1 MHMNRHRRTALL
13 VGALFALGGCTL
25 DLQDPNRPTE
35 DEVFGNLD
43 GIKAVAIGLQAEY
56 GNEVVDAIYVQGLVT
71 DELGAGPNTFQTY
84 KDVDAGT
91 RLENTFEV
99 ASDPWIGH
107 YEVVKL
113 AEDVIEAA
121 PTSEFG
127 EGTRS
132 GLLALGRLFKA
143 MAFGNLIQLFE
154 RIPTDVGV
162 DNPTPTLATREEVL
176 DEILA
181 LLQAADAE
189 VAATPTSTL
198 FRNEILAPGFDLEN
212 TIAAMTARYAL
223 LAGDY
228 ALARSAAE
236 SVDLGV
242 LSVLPYTD
250 TDPNAL
256 WTMWYSSGNAYQM
269 RPEQVL
275 RTSAETGDERV
286 DFWVRDTTFAG
297 ANGKTLDE
305 LNQYNVRSADL
316 PVYFPDEMRLIRAEV
331 HARAGELDQAR
342 ELINEV
348 RTQCDSALDEPVA
361 CLPPL
366 TALQLLTQE
375 AVLAEILRQRQYEL
389 FLQGVR
395 YSDLRRFEEPL
406 SFEWIPLPNVECSR
420 NPSLGC

>member
-1 MHMNRHRRTALL
+1 MHINRHRRTGLLACAL
-13 VGALFALGGCTL
+13 VALGGCNL

-56 GNEVVDAIYVQGLVT
+56 GNEVVDPIYVQGLVT

-91 RLENTFEV
+91 RLESTFEV
-99 ASDPWIGH
+99 ASDPWIGQ

-113 AEDVIEAA
+113 AEDVIGAA

-132 GLLALGRLFKA
+132 GLVALGRLFKA

-154 RIPTDVGV
+154 RIPIDVGV
-162 DNPTPTLATREEVL
+162 DNPTPSLASREEAL
-176 DEILA
+176 DEILS

-189 VAATPTSTL
+189 IAATPTSTL
-198 FRNEILAPGFDLEN
+198 FRTEILAPGFDLEN

-223 LAGDY
+223 IAGDY

-250 TDPNAL
+250 TDPNPL
-256 WTMWYSSGNAYQM
+256 WNMWYGSGNAYQM

-275 RTSAETGDERV
+275 RESAEPGDERV
-286 DFWVRDTTFAG
+286 DFWVRAAAFAG
-297 ANGKTLDE
+297 ANDKTLDE
-305 LNQYNVRSADL
+305 LNQYNARPADL

-331 HARAGELDQAR
+331 HARAGELAEAR
-342 ELINEV
+342 ALINEV
-348 RTQCDSALDEPVA
+348 RTQCSSALEEPVA

-366 TALQLLTQE
+366 TALQLPTQE
-375 AVLAEILRQRQYEL
+375 AVLEEILRQRQYEL
-389 FLQGVR
+389 FLQGLR
-395 YSDLRRFEEPL
+395 YSDLRRFDLPL
-406 SFEWIPLPNVECSR
+406 SFEWILLPNIECSR
-420 NPSLGC
+420 NPNLGC